1 MNSLP
6 SEEYKILR
14 SLNTK
19 ETVHLASDKDGKK
32 VVLKTLAA
40 DSASIYKRIA
50 ELPPHENSEKI
61 FECFEQGENTIAVCE
76 YIDGITLHELLESGR
91 FFPLKDI
98 KKIIYSLCD
107 AVEHLHKNNIIHRD
121 INPNNIMLDDMM
133 DLTLIDYSIARLYRG
148 GRDKDTTILGTQGF
162 SAPEQ
167 YGFKETR
174 FTADVYSIGMVLKVL
189 LNCCAGGSATQ
200 EVYLRKIAA
209 KCTSFDPNNRYRS
222 AAAIKSAVNRSRL
235 VLPAIG
241 AGAALS
247 LVAVFAL
254 AMLIQA
260 RDADDSATYGSSDQT
275 TSAAAT
281 TSATTTVTA
290 DSAPPEAATSAVA
303 STTAAA
309 DTTTA
314 ATTTT
319 TITPETT
326 TTSAT
331 TATAT
336 TISTTTT
343 RATATAATPHTT
355 TATTPVTTTAATTP
369 VTTTEAPSLAAPI
382 YLDLDTLERSDQ
394 NNPNKIEVTSV
405 HVGDGNHYDEF
416 VYEFYDDPTVHG
428 KWEYCYC
435 WNLRGTPV
443 LATADGIINAIEW
456 GSPIYEWLSF
466 SADGTATICGKNYA
480 SPVSQKWTNG
490 YCITSN
496 GDGLF
501 ADKLFTT
508 VIDDVEFLFYEH
520 KSGDYV
526 RKGEVYCYYIF
537 TRAEE

>member
-1 MNSLP
+1 LP

-50 ELPPHENSEKI
+50 ELPSHENSEKI

-76 YIDGITLHELLESGR
+76 YIDGITLHELLESGS

-98 KKIIYSLCD
+98 KKIICSLCD

-121 INPNNIMLDDMM
+121 INPNNIMLDDMI

-189 LNCCAGGSATQ
+189 LNCCAGGYATQ

-209 KCTSFDPNNRYRS
+209 KCTAFDPNNRYRS
-222 AAAIKSAVNRSRL
+222 ATAIKSAVKRSRL
-235 VLPAIG
+235 VIPAIG

-254 AMLIQA
+254 AMLMQA
-260 RDADDSATYGSSDQT
+260 RDADDSATYGSSHQT

-309 DTTTA
+309 DTTIA

-319 TITPETT
+319 AATPETT

-331 TATAT
+331 TATAA

-343 RATATAATPHTT
+343 RSTTTATTPHTT
-355 TATTPVTTTAATTP
+355 TATSPVTTTTSATTP
-369 VTTTEAPSLAAPI
+369 VTTPEDSSI
-382 YLDLDTLERSDQ
+382 YLDINTLVGSDQ

-405 HVGDGNHYDEF
+405 HVGEGNYYDDFE
-416 VYEFYDDPTVHG
+416 YKFYDDPTVHG

-435 WNLRGTPV
+435 WNLRGLPL
-443 LATADGIINAIEW
+443 LATADGIINATEW
-456 GSPIYEWLSF
+456 LSSPLYKWLSF
-466 SADGTATICGKNYA
+466 SADGTATVCNKNDP
-480 SPVSQKWTNG
+480 SPVSDKWTNG
-490 YCITSN
+490 YCIESN
-496 GDGLF
+496 GDGIF
-501 ADKLFTT
+501 ASRLFTV
-508 VIDDVEFLFYEH
+508 VIDDVEFLFLEH

-537 TRAEE
+537 TRVEE